1 MLSYHRMRPPHPVQ
15 ADGGERIE
23 PPRGTLDVT
32 TVRNDPTHR
41 PSAAIHPMTNV
52 RTGGDASGAP
62 EPTRVRPVTSQR
74 RWEVFCPHIW
84 GQPLSQRVHGSGM
97 AGGCRSGLAMITVQG
112 ALTRWIGMLWENV
125 GTDLHLV
132 AGAPPL
138 IRSGGRLERL
148 TGEPYVSG
156 SEIATALHGYLDAEQ
171 WKSLDHDREIDFS
184 LAWEGKARL
193 RGNAFYQRGAL
204 SLALRIIPEA
214 IPDFDT
220 LGVPESVR
228 ALASLPQGLVLF
240 TGPTGSGKS
249 TSLAA
254 LIDWIN
260 VNRACHILTIE
271 DPIEYVH
278 HHKKSIVSQREV
290 GSDTLS
296 WERSLRSALR
306 EDPDVILLGEMRDPE
321 SIAAALTLAETGH
334 LVFSTLHTNDTA
346 QALDRIVDVFP
357 SERQAQIR
365 MQLAGALTGVVA
377 QRLLPTATGGLV
389 AAYEVLLATHAVRN
403 LVREGKTRQIRN
415 VITTSQSEG
424 MMTLEMSLNR
434 LVTQGLVSH
443 EDAVARALHPLEIER
458 PLAGSATR

>member
-1 MLSYHRMRPPHPVQ
+1 MPIGV
-15 ADGGERIE
+15 A
-23 PPRGTLDVT
+23 
-32 TVRNDPTHR
+32 
-41 PSAAIHPMTNV
+41 MT
-52 RTGGDASGAP
+52 
-62 EPTRVRPVTSQR
+62 
-74 RWEVFCPHIW
+74 
-84 GQPLSQRVHGSGM
+84 
-97 AGGCRSGLAMITVQG
+97 TVQG
-112 ALTRWIGMLWENV
+112 ALTRWIGILWENH

-132 AGAPPL
+132 AGSPPL
-138 IRSGGRLERL
+138 IRSSGRLQRL
-148 TGEPYVSG
+148 ADEAFISG
-156 SEIATALHGYLDAEQ
+156 PEIVAALHGYLDAEQ
-171 WKSLDHDREIDFS
+171 WRTLEHDREIDFA
-184 LAWEGKARL
+184 LAWEDKARL
-193 RGNAFYQRGAL
+193 RGNAFYQRGEL
-204 SLALRIIPEA
+204 SLALRIIPEV

-220 LGVPESVR
+220 LGMPDAVR

-249 TSLAA
+249 TSMAA

-306 EDPDVILLGEMRDPE
+306 EDPDVILLGEMRDTE
-321 SIAAALTLAETGH
+321 SIATALTLAETGH
-334 LVFSTLHTNDTA
+334 LVLSTLHTNDTA

-357 SERQAQIR
+357 SERQSQIR

-377 QRLLPTATGGLV
+377 QRLLPTTDGGLV

-415 VITTSQSEG
+415 VITTSQGEG
-424 MMTLEMSLNR
+424 MMTLEMSMNR
-434 LVTQGLVSH
+434 LVAQGLVSH
-443 EDAVARALHPLEIER
+443 EDAAARALHPLEIER
-458 PLAGSATR
+458 PLAGSGKR